1 MTNQPALPAMMP
13 PPAPLD
19 MPVQRFDGPPPP
31 QTAPEPRPGINLS
44 PDDIL
49 TRRLLLVLLTGL
61 LATAAAASVKEALL
75 SDGFSL
81 LDGLLL
87 LLFFPLF
94 AWIAFG
100 FVTAAI
106 GFILLISRA
115 HPGIIAA
122 PRGSVP
128 PSARTAV
135 LVPVHNEDVD
145 AVFDRIARMATMLDR
160 AGAADRF
167 AIFVL
172 SDSGEAAEAEER
184 AAWARLAP
192 HLAVPLHYRR
202 RTRNIGRKPGNV
214 ADWVRNHGA
223 AYDFM
228 LMLDADSLMGGDT
241 MVGMAQIMEQRP
253 SIALL
258 QTVPMIIGATTFFQ
272 RWMQFASRFY
282 GPISTAGLVW
292 WSGSESTFWGHNA
305 LIRIRAFAESCGLP
319 DLPGRP
325 PFGGTIMS
333 HDMVEAALLRR
344 RGWRLHMLMV
354 EDSFEEFPPTLIDQ
368 AVRDRRWA
376 QGNTQHLK
384 LLGSSGFHWISRLQ
398 LFLGALSY
406 LMSPAWLILI
416 ATAIMQGLS
425 DGPATVRAVTSVR
438 VLVVTLILLFGPKV
452 LSIIWAMADRDRRA
466 SYGGVR
472 GILSSVAL
480 DVPLSILT
488 APVIA
493 LTQSID
499 IVNILRGK
507 PSGWNPQSRVRD
519 GLAAADTMPRYY
531 WHLGVGVI
539 LLGVS
544 VLDPMLGAWLS
555 PVTLGLLLAPWLAME
570 TAKVRPGERLAR
582 KGVFTVPGS
591 AVAEPARP
599 LAIA

>member
-1 MTNQPALPAMMP
+1 MMP
-13 PPAPLD
+13 EPAPLE

-31 QTAPEPRPGINLS
+31 HNAPEPRPGINLS

-61 LATAAAASVKEALL
+61 LATAASASVKEALL

-94 AWIAFG
+94 AWISFG

-115 HPGIIAA
+115 HPGITSAPREAA
-122 PRGSVP
+122 PP
-128 PSARTAV
+128 TARTAV

-145 AVFDRIARMATMLDR
+145 AVFDRIARMATMIER
-160 AGAADRF
+160 AGSADRF
-167 AIFVL
+167 AFFVL
-172 SDSGEAAEAEER
+172 SDSGEAAEAEEV
-184 AAWARLAP
+184 AAWERLAP
-192 HLAVPLHYRR
+192 LLRVPLHYRR
-202 RTRNIGRKPGNV
+202 RTENVGRKPGNV
-214 ADWVRNHGA
+214 ADWVRHHGG

-241 MVGMAQIMEQRP
+241 IIGMAQIMEQRP

-258 QTVPMIIGATTFFQ
+258 QTIGATTVFQ
-272 RWMQFASRFY
+272 RWMPFASRFY

-376 QGNTQHLK
+376 QGNIQHLK
-384 LLGSSGFHWISRLQ
+384 LLGASGFHWISRLQ
-398 LFLGALSY
+398 LLIGASAY

-416 ATAIMQGLS
+416 ATSIAQSLS
-425 DGPATVRAVTSVR
+425 DDAATVREVTSTQ
-438 VLVVTLILLFGPKV
+438 VLVVTLVLLFGPKI
-452 LSIIWAMADRDRRA
+452 LSIIWAMADRERRA
-466 SYGGVR
+466 SYGGAR
-472 GILSSVAL
+472 AILASVAL

-493 LTQSID
+493 LTQTID
-499 IVNILRGK
+499 LINIVRGK
-507 PSGWNPQSRVRD
+507 PSGWSPQSRVRN
-519 GLAAADTMPRYY
+519 GLAAADAMPRYY
-531 WHLGVGVI
+531 WHLGVGAALVV
-539 LLGVS
+539 VS
-544 VLDPMLGAWLS
+544 FLNPMLGAWLS

-570 TAKVRPGERLAR
+570 TAKVRPGERLAK
-582 KGVFTVPGS
+582 KGVFAVPGS
-591 AVAEPARP
+591 RVAEPVRP
-599 LAIA
+599 LALA

>member
-1 MTNQPALPAMMP
+1 MTDLPAMMP
-13 PPAPLD
+13 PPAPLT

-31 QTAPEPRPGINLS
+31 HNAPEPREGINLS

-61 LATAAAASVKEALL
+61 LATAASASVKEALL

-81 LDGLLL
+81 LDGVLL

-94 AWIAFG
+94 AWISFG

-106 GFILLISRA
+106 GFALLISRA
-115 HPGIIAA
+115 HPGITAA
-122 PRGSVP
+122 PKGAAP
-128 PSARTAV
+128 PTALTAV

-145 AVFDRIARMATMLDR
+145 AVFDRIARMATMIDR

-167 AIFVL
+167 AFFVL
-172 SDSGEAAEAEER
+172 SDSGEAAEVEER
-184 AAWARLAP
+184 AAWECWAPRLR
-192 HLAVPLHYRR
+192 VPLYYRR
-202 RTRNIGRKPGNV
+202 RTENVGRKPGNV
-214 ADWVRNHGA
+214 AEWIRNHGGG
-223 AYDFM
+223 YDFM

-241 MVGMAQIMEQRP
+241 IVGMAQIMEQRP

-258 QTVPMIIGATTFFQ
+258 QTVPMIIGATTLFQ

-398 LFLGALSY
+398 LFIGALAY

-416 ATAIMQGLS
+416 ATSIAQSLS
-425 DGPATVRAVTSVR
+425 DDAATVRAVTSTQ
-438 VLVVTLILLFGPKV
+438 VLLVTLILLFGPKV
-452 LSIIWAMADRDRRA
+452 LSVIWAMADRERRA
-466 SYGGVR
+466 SYGGAK

-488 APVIA
+488 APAIA
-493 LTQSID
+493 LTQTID
-499 IVNILRGK
+499 LINIVRGK

-519 GLAAADTMPRYY
+519 GLAAADAMPRYR
-531 WHLGVGVI
+531 WHLGIGVV
-539 LLGVS
+539 LVFVS
-544 VLDPMLGAWLS
+544 FLNPMLGAWLS

-570 TAKVRPGERLAR
+570 TAKVRPGERLAK
-582 KGVFTVPGS
+582 KGVFAVPGS
-591 AVAEPARP
+591 EVAEPVRP
-599 LAIA
+599 MALA

>member
-1 MTNQPALPAMMP
+1 MTDLPAMMP
-13 PPAPLD
+13 PPAPLT

-31 QTAPEPRPGINLS
+31 HNAPEPREGINLS

-61 LATAAAASVKEALL
+61 LATATSASVKEALL
-75 SDGFSL
+75 SDGFSM
-81 LDGLLL
+81 LDGVLL

-94 AWIAFG
+94 AWISFG

-106 GFILLISRA
+106 GFALLISRA
-115 HPGIIAA
+115 HPGITAA
-122 PRGSVP
+122 PKGAAP
-128 PSARTAV
+128 PMALTAV

-145 AVFDRIARMATMLDR
+145 AVFDRIARMATMIDR

-167 AIFVL
+167 AFFVL
-172 SDSGEAAEAEER
+172 SDSGEAAEVEER
-184 AAWARLAP
+184 AAWECWAPRLR
-192 HLAVPLHYRR
+192 VPLYYRR
-202 RTRNIGRKPGNV
+202 RTENVGRKPGNV
-214 ADWVRNHGA
+214 AEWIRNHGGG
-223 AYDFM
+223 YDFM

-241 MVGMAQIMEQRP
+241 IVGMAQIMEQRP

-398 LFLGALSY
+398 LFIGALAY

-416 ATAIMQGLS
+416 ATSIAQSLS
-425 DGPATVRAVTSVR
+425 DDAATVRAVTSTQ

-452 LSIIWAMADRDRRA
+452 LSVIWAMADRERRA
-466 SYGGVR
+466 SYGGAK

-488 APVIA
+488 APAIA
-493 LTQSID
+493 LTQTID
-499 IVNILRGK
+499 LINIVRGK

-519 GLAAADTMPRYY
+519 GLAAADAMPRYR
-531 WHLGVGVI
+531 WHLGIGVV
-539 LLGVS
+539 LVFVS
-544 VLDPMLGAWLS
+544 FLNPMLGAWLS

-570 TAKVRPGERLAR
+570 TAKVRPGERLAK
-582 KGVFTVPGS
+582 KGVFAVPGS
-591 AVAEPARP
+591 EVAEPVRP
-599 LAIA
+599 MALA

>member
-1 MTNQPALPAMMP
+1 MMP
-13 PPAPLD
+13 PPAPLT

-31 QTAPEPRPGINLS
+31 HNAPEPREGINLS

-61 LATAAAASVKEALL
+61 LATDTSASVKEALL
-75 SDGFSL
+75 SDGFSM
-81 LDGLLL
+81 LDGVLL

-94 AWIAFG
+94 AWISFG

-106 GFILLISRA
+106 GFALLISRA
-115 HPGIIAA
+115 HPGITAA
-122 PRGSVP
+122 PKGAAP
-128 PSARTAV
+128 PMALTAV

-145 AVFDRIARMATMLDR
+145 AVFDRIARMATMIDR

-167 AIFVL
+167 AFFVL
-172 SDSGEAAEAEER
+172 SDSGEAAEVEER
-184 AAWARLAP
+184 AAWECWAPRLR
-192 HLAVPLHYRR
+192 VPLYYRR
-202 RTRNIGRKPGNV
+202 RTENVGRKPGNV
-214 ADWVRNHGA
+214 AEWIRNHGGG
-223 AYDFM
+223 YDFM

-241 MVGMAQIMEQRP
+241 IVGMAQIMEQRP

-258 QTVPMIIGATTFFQ
+258 QTVPMIIGATTLFQ

-398 LFLGALSY
+398 LFIGALAY

-416 ATAIMQGLS
+416 ATSIAQSLS
-425 DGPATVRAVTSVR
+425 DDAATVRAVTSTQ

-452 LSIIWAMADRDRRA
+452 LSVIWAMADRERRA
-466 SYGGVR
+466 SYGGAK

-488 APVIA
+488 APAIA
-493 LTQSID
+493 LTQTID
-499 IVNILRGK
+499 LINIVRGK

-519 GLAAADTMPRYY
+519 GLAAADAMPRYR
-531 WHLGVGVI
+531 WHLGIGVV
-539 LLGVS
+539 LVFVS
-544 VLDPMLGAWLS
+544 FLNPMLGAWLS

-570 TAKVRPGERLAR
+570 TAKVRPGERLAK
-582 KGVFTVPGS
+582 KGVFAVPGS
-591 AVAEPARP
+591 EVAEPVRP
-599 LAIA
+599 MALA

>member
-1 MTNQPALPAMMP
+1 MNTSRVMMP
-13 PPAPLD
+13 EPVPLA

-31 QTAPEPRPGINLS
+31 HNAPEPRPGINLS

-61 LATAAAASVKEALL
+61 LATAASASVKEALL

-94 AWIAFG
+94 AWISFG

-115 HPGIIAA
+115 HPGITPAPKNAA
-122 PRGSVP
+122 PP
-128 PSARTAV
+128 TARTAV

-145 AVFDRIARMATMLDR
+145 AVFDRIARMAVMIDR

-167 AIFVL
+167 AFFVL
-172 SDSGEAAEAEER
+172 SDSGEAAEDEER
-184 AAWARLAP
+184 AAWQCWAPRLR
-192 HLAVPLHYRR
+192 VPLYYRR
-202 RTRNIGRKPGNV
+202 RTENIGRKPGNV
-214 ADWVRNHGA
+214 AEWIRNHGGG
-223 AYDFM
+223 YDFM

-241 MVGMAQIMEQRP
+241 IVGMAQVMEQRP

-376 QGNTQHLK
+376 QGNIQHLK
-384 LLGSSGFHWISRLQ
+384 LLGASGFHWISRLQ
-398 LFLGALSY
+398 LLIGASAY

-416 ATAIMQGLS
+416 ATSIAQSLS
-425 DGPATVRAVTSVR
+425 DDAATVRAVTSTQ
-438 VLVVTLILLFGPKV
+438 VLVVTLVLLFGPKV
-452 LSIIWAMADRDRRA
+452 LSILWAMADAERRA
-466 SYGGVR
+466 SYGGAK
-472 GILSSVAL
+472 GILASVAL

-493 LTQSID
+493 LTQTID
-499 IVNILRGK
+499 LINIVRGK
-507 PSGWNPQSRVRD
+507 PSGWSPQSRVRD
-519 GLAAADTMPRYY
+519 GLAAADAMPRYY
-531 WHLGVGVI
+531 WHLGVGAALVV
-539 LLGVS
+539 VS
-544 VLDPMLGAWLS
+544 FLNPMLGAWLS

-570 TAKVRPGERLAR
+570 TAKVRPGERLAK
-582 KGVFTVPGS
+582 KGVFAVPGS
-591 AVAEPARP
+591 EVAEPVRP
-599 LAIA
+599 LALA

>member
-1 MTNQPALPAMMP
+1 MTDLPAMMP
-13 PPAPLD
+13 PPAPLT

-31 QTAPEPRPGINLS
+31 HNAPEPREGINLS

-61 LATAAAASVKEALL
+61 LATATSASVKEALL
-75 SDGFSL
+75 SDGFSM
-81 LDGLLL
+81 LDGVLL

-94 AWIAFG
+94 AWISFG

-106 GFILLISRA
+106 GFALLISRA
-115 HPGIIAA
+115 HPGITAA
-122 PRGSVP
+122 PKGAAP
-128 PSARTAV
+128 PMALTAV

-145 AVFDRIARMATMLDR
+145 AVFDQIARMATMIDR

-167 AIFVL
+167 AFFVL
-172 SDSGEAAEAEER
+172 SDSGEAAEVEER
-184 AAWARLAP
+184 AAWECWAPRLR
-192 HLAVPLHYRR
+192 VPLYYRR
-202 RTRNIGRKPGNV
+202 RTENVGRKPGNV
-214 ADWVRNHGA
+214 AEWIRNHGGG
-223 AYDFM
+223 YDFM

-241 MVGMAQIMEQRP
+241 IVGMAQIMEQRP

-258 QTVPMIIGATTFFQ
+258 QTVPMIIGATTLFQ

-398 LFLGALSY
+398 LFIGALAY

-416 ATAIMQGLS
+416 ATSIAQSLS
-425 DGPATVRAVTSVR
+425 DDAATVRAVTSTQ

-452 LSIIWAMADRDRRA
+452 LSVIWAMADRERRA
-466 SYGGVR
+466 SYGGSK

-488 APVIA
+488 APAIA
-493 LTQSID
+493 LTQTID
-499 IVNILRGK
+499 LINIVRGK

-519 GLAAADTMPRYY
+519 GLAAADAMPRYR
-531 WHLGVGVI
+531 WHLGIGVV
-539 LLGVS
+539 LVFVS
-544 VLDPMLGAWLS
+544 FLNPMLGAWLS

-570 TAKVRPGERLAR
+570 TAKVRPGERLAK
-582 KGVFTVPGS
+582 KGVFAVPGS
-591 AVAEPARP
+591 EVAEPVRP
-599 LAIA
+599 MALA

>member
-1 MTNQPALPAMMP
+1 MTASLAMMP
-13 PPAPLD
+13 PPAPLT
-19 MPVQRFDGPPPP
+19 MAVQRFDGLPPPHN
-31 QTAPEPRPGINLS
+31 APEPREGVNLS

-61 LATAAAASVKEALL
+61 LATAASASVKEALL

-94 AWIAFG
+94 AWISFG

-106 GFILLISRA
+106 GFILLISGA
-115 HPGIIAA
+115 HPGITPAPKGAA
-122 PRGSVP
+122 PP
-128 PSARTAV
+128 TARTAV

-145 AVFDRIARMATMLDR
+145 AVYDRIARMAMMIDR

-167 AIFVL
+167 AFFVL

-184 AAWARLAP
+184 AAWERLAP
-192 HLAVPLHYRR
+192 RLRVPLYYRR
-202 RTRNIGRKPGNV
+202 RTENTGRKPGNV
-214 ADWVRNHGA
+214 AEWIRNHGA

-241 MVGMAQIMEQRP
+241 IVGMAQIMEQRP

-376 QGNTQHLK
+376 QGNIQHLK

-398 LFLGALSY
+398 LLIGATAY
-406 LMSPAWLILI
+406 LMSPAWLVLI
-416 ATAIMQGLS
+416 ATSIAQSLS
-425 DGPATVRAVTSVR
+425 DDAATVRAVTSAR
-438 VLVVTLILLFGPKV
+438 VLAVTLVLLFGPKI
-452 LSIIWAMADRDRRA
+452 LSMIWAMADRDRRA

-488 APVIA
+488 APAIA
-493 LTQSID
+493 LTQTID
-499 IVNILRGK
+499 LINIVRGK

-519 GLAAADTMPRYY
+519 GLAAADAMPRYR
-531 WHLGVGVI
+531 WHLGIGMVLVA
-539 LLGVS
+539 VS
-544 VLDPMLGAWLS
+544 FLNPMLGAWLS
-555 PVTLGLLLAPWLAME
+555 PVTLGLLLSPWLAME
-570 TAKVRPGERLAR
+570 TAKVRPGEQLAR
-582 KGVFTVPGS
+582 KGVFAVPGS
-591 AVAEPARP
+591 VVAEPGRP
-599 LAIA
+599 LAMV

>member
-1 MTNQPALPAMMP
+1 MNDLAMMMP
-13 PPAPLD
+13 PPAPLE
-19 MPVQRFDGPPPP
+19 MPTQRFDGPPPP
-31 QTAPEPRPGINLS
+31 HNAPEPREGINLS

-61 LATAAAASVKEALL
+61 LATAASASVKEALL

-94 AWIAFG
+94 AWISFG

-115 HPGIIAA
+115 HPGITPA
-122 PRGSVP
+122 PRGSAP
-128 PSARTAV
+128 PTARTAV

-145 AVFDRIARMATMLDR
+145 AVFDRIARMATMIDR
-160 AGAADRF
+160 AGAAGQF
-167 AIFVL
+167 AFFVL
-172 SDSGEAAEAEER
+172 SDSGEAAEVEER
-184 AAWARLAP
+184 AAWERLAP
-192 HLAVPLHYRR
+192 RLRVPLYYRR
-202 RTRNIGRKPGNV
+202 RTENVGRKPGNV
-214 ADWVRNHGA
+214 AEWIRNHGGG
-223 AYDFM
+223 YDFM

-241 MVGMAQIMEQRP
+241 IVGMAQIMEQRP

-258 QTVPMIIGATTFFQ
+258 QTVPMIIGATTLFQ

-292 WSGSESTFWGHNA
+292 WSGSESSFWGHNA

-398 LFLGALSY
+398 LFIGALAY

-416 ATAIMQGLS
+416 ATSIAQSLS
-425 DGPATVRAVTSVR
+425 DDAATVRAVTSAR
-438 VLVVTLILLFGPKV
+438 VLAVTLVLLFGPKI
-452 LSIIWAMADRDRRA
+452 LSIIWAMADRERRA
-466 SYGGVR
+466 SYGGVS
-472 GILSSVAL
+472 GIFSSVAL

-488 APVIA
+488 APAIA
-493 LTQSID
+493 LTQTID
-499 IVNILRGK
+499 LINILRGK

-519 GLAAADTMPRYY
+519 GLAAADAMPRYR
-531 WHLGVGVI
+531 WHLGIGVV
-539 LLGVS
+539 LVFVS
-544 VLDPMLGAWLS
+544 FLNPMLGAWLS
-555 PVTLGLLLAPWLAME
+555 PVTLGLLLSPWLAME
-570 TAKVRPGERLAR
+570 TAKVRPGERLAK
-582 KGVFTVPGS
+582 KGVFAVPGS
-591 AVAEPARP
+591 EVAEPVRP
-599 LAIA
+599 MALA

>member
-1 MTNQPALPAMMP
+1 MTDLPAMMP
-13 PPAPLD
+13 PPAPLT

-31 QTAPEPRPGINLS
+31 HNAPEPREGINLS

-61 LATAAAASVKEALL
+61 LATATSASVKEALL
-75 SDGFSL
+75 SDGFSM
-81 LDGLLL
+81 LDGVLL

-94 AWIAFG
+94 AWISFG

-106 GFILLISRA
+106 GFALLISRA
-115 HPGIIAA
+115 HPGITAA
-122 PRGSVP
+122 PKGAAP
-128 PSARTAV
+128 PMALTAV

-145 AVFDRIARMATMLDR
+145 AVFDRIARMATMIDR

-167 AIFVL
+167 AFFVL
-172 SDSGEAAEAEER
+172 SDSGEAAEVEER
-184 AAWARLAP
+184 AAWECWAPRLR
-192 HLAVPLHYRR
+192 VPLYYRR
-202 RTRNIGRKPGNV
+202 RTENVGRKPGNV
-214 ADWVRNHGA
+214 AEWIRNHGGG
-223 AYDFM
+223 YDFM

-241 MVGMAQIMEQRP
+241 IVGMAQIMEQRP

-258 QTVPMIIGATTFFQ
+258 QTVPMIIGATTLFQ

-319 DLPGRP
+319 NLPGRP

-398 LFLGALSY
+398 LFIGALAY

-416 ATAIMQGLS
+416 ATSIAQSLS
-425 DGPATVRAVTSVR
+425 DDAATVRAVTSTQ

-452 LSIIWAMADRDRRA
+452 LSVIWAMADRERRA
-466 SYGGVR
+466 SYGGAK

-488 APVIA
+488 APAIA
-493 LTQSID
+493 LTQTID
-499 IVNILRGK
+499 LINIVRGK

-519 GLAAADTMPRYY
+519 GLAAADAMPRYR
-531 WHLGVGVI
+531 WHLGIGVV
-539 LLGVS
+539 LVFVS
-544 VLDPMLGAWLS
+544 FLNPMLGAWLS

-570 TAKVRPGERLAR
+570 TAKVRPGERLAK
-582 KGVFTVPGS
+582 KGVFAVPGS
-591 AVAEPARP
+591 KVAEPVRP
-599 LAIA
+599 MALA

>member
-1 MTNQPALPAMMP
+1 MTDLPAMMP
-13 PPAPLD
+13 PPAPLT

-31 QTAPEPRPGINLS
+31 HNAPEPREGINLS

-61 LATAAAASVKEALL
+61 LATATSASVKEALL
-75 SDGFSL
+75 SDGFSM
-81 LDGLLL
+81 LDGVLL

-94 AWIAFG
+94 AWISFG

-106 GFILLISRA
+106 GFALLISRA
-115 HPGIIAA
+115 HPGITAA
-122 PRGSVP
+122 PKGAAP
-128 PSARTAV
+128 PMALTAV

-145 AVFDRIARMATMLDR
+145 AVFDRIARMATMIDR

-167 AIFVL
+167 AFFVL
-172 SDSGEAAEAEER
+172 SDSGEAAEVEER
-184 AAWARLAP
+184 AAWECWAPRLR
-192 HLAVPLHYRR
+192 VPLYYRR
-202 RTRNIGRKPGNV
+202 RTENVGRKPGNV
-214 ADWVRNHGA
+214 AEWIRNHGGG
-223 AYDFM
+223 YDFM

-241 MVGMAQIMEQRP
+241 IVGMAQIMEQRP

-258 QTVPMIIGATTFFQ
+258 QTVPMIIGATTLFQ

-319 DLPGRP
+319 NLPGRP

-398 LFLGALSY
+398 LFIGALAY

-416 ATAIMQGLS
+416 ATSIAQSLS
-425 DGPATVRAVTSVR
+425 DDAATVRAVTSTQ

-452 LSIIWAMADRDRRA
+452 LSVIWAMADRERRA
-466 SYGGVR
+466 SYGGAK

-488 APVIA
+488 APAIA
-493 LTQSID
+493 LTQTID
-499 IVNILRGK
+499 LINIVRGK

-519 GLAAADTMPRYY
+519 GLAAADAMPRYR
-531 WHLGVGVI
+531 WHLGIGVV
-539 LLGVS
+539 LVFVS
-544 VLDPMLGAWLS
+544 FLNPMLGAWLS

-570 TAKVRPGERLAR
+570 TAKVRPGERLAK
-582 KGVFTVPGS
+582 KGVFAVPGS
-591 AVAEPARP
+591 EVAEPVRP
-599 LAIA
+599 MALA